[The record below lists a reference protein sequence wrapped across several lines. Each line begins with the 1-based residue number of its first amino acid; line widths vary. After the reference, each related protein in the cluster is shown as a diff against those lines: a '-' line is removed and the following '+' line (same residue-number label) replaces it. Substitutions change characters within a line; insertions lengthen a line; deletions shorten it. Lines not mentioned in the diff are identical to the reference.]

1 MSENNKKKKYLPV
14 ILLGIV
20 CIILLA
26 VYIIISNNDTK
37 EKKVIG
43 EPIKKS
49 SFLLN
54 TIVTITIF
62 DSQDESILDGAMEL
76 IKDYEDIYS
85 RTIETSELYKL
96 NHGAL
101 EKAEGGPYS
110 YKISDTLA
118 DILDKGLYYSNL
130 SGGKFD
136 ITVEPITSQWNFIS
150 EDAVIPEK
158 SDIEAAL
165 PLVGYK
171 NMTLKDNT
179 VTFQKEGMGIDLGA
193 IAKGYIAD
201 RVKEYLLD
209 QGVESAMINLGGNI
223 LVVGKKPNG
232 KPFTVGIQKPF
243 AGRNEIVAA
252 MEIEDKSVVSSGIYE
267 RYIMKDDKFYHH
279 IIDPSTGYPYKNNLV
294 AVTIISDK
302 SVDGDGLSTSCFAL
316 GLEKGMELIESLE
329 DTYAIF
335 ITDDYELHYTKGFFE
350 NVKVVDIN
358 E

>member
-1 MSENNKKKKYLPV
+1 MSKNSKKKYLPV
-14 ILLGIV
+14 VLLGIV
-20 CIILLA
+20 CVILLA
-26 VYIIISNNDTK
+26 VFIFISNNETK
-37 EKKVIG
+37 DKKVIE
-43 EPIKKS
+43 EPIQKS

-54 TIVTITIF
+54 TIITITVY

-85 RTIETSELYKL
+85 RTIKTSELYAL
-96 NHGAL
+96 NHGSL
-101 EKAEGGPYS
+101 EKAEGGSYS

-118 DILDKGLYYSNL
+118 DILENGLYYSNL
-130 SGGKFD
+130 SDGKFD
-136 ITVEPITSQWNFIS
+136 ITVAPITTQWDFMS
-150 EDAVIPEK
+150 EDPVIPEK
-158 SDIEAAL
+158 SDLEAAL

-179 VTFQKEGMGIDLGA
+179 VTFHKESMGVDLGA

-201 RVKEYLLD
+201 RVKDYLLD
-209 QGVESAMINLGGNI
+209 KGVESAMINLGGNV
-223 LVVGKKPNG
+223 LVVGEKPSG
-232 KPFTVGIQKPF
+232 EPFKVGIQKPF

-252 MEIEDKSVVSSGIYE
+252 MEIVDKSVVSSGIYE
-267 RYIMKDDKFYHH
+267 RYIMKDDNFYHH

-302 SVDGDGLSTSCFAL
+302 SVDGDGLSTACFAL
-316 GLEKGMELIESLE
+316 GFEKGMELIESLE

-335 ITDDYELHYTKGFFE
+335 ITDDYELHYTEGFLE
-350 NVKVVDIN
+350 NIKVIDV

>member
-1 MSENNKKKKYLPV
+1 MNKDSIKKYLPI

-20 CIILLA
+20 CVVLLT
-26 VYIIISNNDTK
+26 VYILVYNNDR
-37 EKKVIG
+37 EDKKDIG
-43 EPIKKS
+43 KPIQKS

-54 TIVTITIF
+54 TIVTITVY
-62 DSQDESILDGAMEL
+62 DSQDEGIIDGAMKL
-76 IKDYEDIYS
+76 IKDYEEIYS

-96 NHGAL
+96 NHGNL
-101 EKAEGGPYS
+101 EKADGGLYS
-110 YKISDTLA
+110 YKITNTLA

-136 ITVEPITSQWNFIS
+136 ITVAPITTQWDFTS

-158 SDIEAAL
+158 NDLEAAL
-165 PLVGYK
+165 PLVNYK
-171 NMTLKDNT
+171 NMLLEDNT
-179 VTFQKEGMGIDLGA
+179 VTFRKKGMEVDLGA

-201 RVKEYLLD
+201 KVKEYLLEK
-209 QGVESAMINLGGNI
+209 GVESAMINLGGNI
-223 LVVGKKPNG
+223 LVVGKKPSG
-232 KPFTVGIQKPF
+232 EAFKVGIQKPF

-252 MEIEDKSVVSSGIYE
+252 MEITDKSVVSSGIYE

-279 IIDPSTGYPYKNNLV
+279 IIDPSTGYPYKNDLV
-294 AVTIISDK
+294 AVTIISNK

-316 GLEKGMELIESLE
+316 GLEKGMDLIESLE

-335 ITDDYELHYTKGFFE
+335 ITDDYELHYTEGFFDNIKVTE
-350 NVKVVDIN
+350 VK

>member
-1 MSENNKKKKYLPV
+1 MSENNKKKYLPV
-14 ILLGIV
+14 VLLGIV
-20 CIILLA
+20 CVILLA
-26 VYIIISNNDTK
+26 VYIFISNNDRK
-37 EKKVIG
+37 EEKVIG
-43 EPIKKS
+43 EPIQKS

-54 TIVTITIF
+54 TIITITVY
-62 DSQDESILDGAMEL
+62 DSQDESIIDGAMEL
-76 IKDYEDIYS
+76 IKDYEEIYS
-85 RTIETSELYKL
+85 RTLETSELYKL
-96 NHGAL
+96 NHGTL
-101 EKAEGGPYS
+101 EKAEGGLYS
-110 YKISDTLA
+110 YKISDKLA

-136 ITVEPITSQWNFIS
+136 ITVAPITSQWDFIS

-158 SDIEAAL
+158 SDLEAVL

-171 NMTLKDNT
+171 NMTLEDNI

-209 QGVESAMINLGGNI
+209 NGVESAMINLGGNI
-223 LVVGKKPNG
+223 LVVGKKPSG
-232 KPFTVGIQKPF
+232 EAFKVGIQKPF
-243 AGRNEIVAA
+243 AGRNEIIAA
-252 MEIEDKSVVSSGIYE
+252 MEIDDKSVVSSGIYE

-279 IIDPSTGYPYKNNLV
+279 IIDPSTGYPYKSDLV

-302 SVDGDGLSTSCFAL
+302 SVDGDGLSTTCFAL

-335 ITDDYELHYTKGFFE
+335 ITNDYELHYTEGFFDNIKVTE
-350 NVKVVDIN
+350 VKQ
-358 E
+358 